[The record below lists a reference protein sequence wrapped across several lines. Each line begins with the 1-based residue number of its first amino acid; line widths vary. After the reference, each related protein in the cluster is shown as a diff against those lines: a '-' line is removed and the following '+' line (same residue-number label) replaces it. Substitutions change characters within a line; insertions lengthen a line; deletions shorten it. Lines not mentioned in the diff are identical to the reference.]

1 MQTHI
6 LISNDD
12 GIHAPGIH
20 NLIAVAQEFGKVT
33 VVAPEGAQ
41 SGMGHA
47 ISVGT
52 PLRLYKEELA
62 EGITSYACTG
72 TPADCV
78 KIATGVLMDQPPTL
92 IVSGI
97 NHGANSSVSCIYSG
111 TLSAAR
117 EGSLQGIPAIGFS
130 LCNFSHEADM
140 STAKAIARIVIA
152 EALARPLQAGQLLNV
167 NIPDL
172 PLDEIKGIRI
182 TRQSKGRWIEEF
194 DERRDPYGQKY
205 YWLAG
210 RFELYDHGEDT
221 DEYALR
227 DGYVSVTPMMSDLT
241 SYTDLEAMEKWHLEA
256 GQAS

>member
-1 MQTHI
+1 MHHI

-20 NLIAVAQEFGKVT
+20 NLIQVAQEFGQVT

-47 ISVGT
+47 ISIGK
-52 PLRLYKEELA
+52 PLRLYKENLP
-62 EGITSYACTG
+62 EGIVGYACNG

-78 KIATGVLMDQPPTL
+78 KIATGVLMDQQPHL

-117 EGSLQGIPAIGFS
+117 EGSLQGIPGIGFS

-140 STAKAIARIVIA
+140 TTAKAVARIVIA
-152 EALARPLQAGQLLNV
+152 QALKQPLAPGQLLNV

-172 PLDEIKGIRI
+172 PFSELKGIRI
-182 TRQSKGRWIEEF
+182 TRQSKGRWVEEF
-194 DERRDPYGQKY
+194 DERRDPHGRKY

-210 RFELYDHGEDT
+210 SFQLQDQGKDT
-221 DEYALR
+221 DEHALR
-227 DGYVSVTPMMSDLT
+227 NGYVSITPMTNDLT
-241 SYTDLEAMEKWHLEA
+241 AHAELPAMEGWDLGMNEA
-256 GQAS
+256 S